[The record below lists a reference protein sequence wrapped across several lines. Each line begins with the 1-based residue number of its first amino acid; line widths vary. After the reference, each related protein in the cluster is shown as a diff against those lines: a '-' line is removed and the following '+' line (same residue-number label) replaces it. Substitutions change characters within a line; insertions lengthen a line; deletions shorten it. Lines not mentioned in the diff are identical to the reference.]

1 MLDKETAYTLIT
13 RAKEIEEQMK
23 QLKKENDRIK
33 AQFEAEGQEILS
45 NKNISYFSF
54 ETPAG
59 SCHVSLKNKL
69 SVDSAKALEET
80 LGSIVAEK
88 MTVTMEPKYDFKDS
102 KFKSALIALY
112 KEDFEKGSI
121 EEILTQLGITGK
133 EQQAVLKKL
142 KGDYWKDKA
151 LLEQYQAQDD
161 DLEEELDAI
170 RRYLNYALIARYVD
184 VDTVPIEQL
193 KKAIFVE
200 ETAGIGFDFSE

>member
-1 MLDKETAYTLIT
+1 MLDKKTAETLME
-13 RAKEIEEQMK
+13 RAREIDLTMK
-23 QLKKENDRIK
+23 SLKRESDSIK

-45 NKNISYFSF
+45 NKNIAYFSF

-69 SVDSAKALEET
+69 SVDSAKALEEA

-102 KFKSALIALY
+102 KFKNALIALY
-112 KEDFEKGSI
+112 KEDFEKGNV
-121 EEILTQLGITGK
+121 EDILTQLGITGK
-133 EQQAVLKKL
+133 EQQAVIKKL

-184 VDTVPIEQL
+184 VDAVPIERL

-200 ETAGIGFDFSE
+200 ETAGIGFDFVE